1 MKKKIK
7 NLLVEIRLRKTLKS
21 IDLTED
27 EYDELKE
34 AHEYDELYP
43 TTELYDKLMGKID
56 LADFDDIEVSI
67 EDYED

>member
-1 MKKKIK
+1 MKKVK
-7 NLLVEIRLRKTLKS
+7 NLSVEIRLRKTLES
-21 IDLTED
+21 IGLTED

-34 AHEYDELYP
+34 AYEYDELYP
-43 TTELYDKLMGKID
+43 TTELYDKLMSKID